1 MHGITKETYIHNNN
15 LHTCSGCALSSY
27 LETVPETW
35 GLSTFVCNFQIFGS
49 LRKWPPQANSTA
61 DQQSNT
67 YTNNTSWVHR
77 VYRTHVEQTFFT
89 CTRSARCSKS
99 LTHSNQCMRH
109 KYMLSWQMASL
120 EGKSHQ
126 ELMPS
131 MQYTHCRQITN
142 QIIAAVFKKHKYWAA
157 LITYYLI
164 SLPVLLYANQI
175 PFGSNEGRI
184 SVPHTCWNTP
194 QSQRGQ
200 KGLNWRFIV

>member
-1 MHGITKETYIHNNN
+1 MCIEWYFK
-15 LHTCSGCALSSY
+15 Y
-27 LETVPETW
+27 LECYMFKTPTQRLGDSIIKT
-35 GLSTFVCNFQIFGS
+35 GLWWCV
-49 LRKWPPQANSTA
+49 
-61 DQQSNT
+61 
-67 YTNNTSWVHR
+67 VHR
-77 VYRTHVEQTFFT
+77 VYRTHVEQTFYT
-89 CTRSARCSKS
+89 CTWSARCSKS

-109 KYMLSWQMASL
+109 KYMPSWQMASL

-126 ELMPS
+126 ELTPS

-164 SLPVLLYANQI
+164 SLPVLVHAKQI

-194 QSQRGQ
+194 QPQ
-200 KGLNWRFIV
+200 KGTKGSELRFIV